1 LKTDKTYIKNL
12 ELGLGLYSIHRASR
26 LLNIGRDTLLSLIAD
41 GAIATVKIYDRQKIS
56 RQELTRFINK
66 DNKIIPH
73 LLNETDVSKHE
84 NKRVT
89 KIDNSTID
97 KIFNKVKHKVM
108 NNEKAQEKNIS

>member
-1 LKTDKTYIKNL
+1 MNSNQSIIEQIEN
-12 ELGLGLYSIHRASR
+12 GLRLYSVHRAAK
-26 LLNIGRDTLLSLIAD
+26 LLGIGRDTLLALIAD
-41 GAIATVKIYDRQKIS
+41 GEITPVKIFDRQKIS
-56 RQELTRFINK
+56 LQELIRFNNQNNK
-66 DNKIIPH
+66 PFPYLH
-73 LLNETDVSKHE
+73 NETDVPKQE